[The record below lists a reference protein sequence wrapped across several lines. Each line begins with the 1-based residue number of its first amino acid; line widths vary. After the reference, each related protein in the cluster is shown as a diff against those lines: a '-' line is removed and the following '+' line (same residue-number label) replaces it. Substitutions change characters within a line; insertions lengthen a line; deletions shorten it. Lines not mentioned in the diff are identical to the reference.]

1 MPTVV
6 SPASDGRAFVMGT
19 NTHTQK
25 APAFAKASARTP
37 G

>member
-1 MPTVV
+1 MSYVV
-6 SPASDGRAFVMGT
+6 SPASHGRAFVAGT
-19 NTHTQK
+19 DIHTQK